1 MENKI
6 VKDNEQTIKKI
17 EEILQN
23 GLDSNQ
29 KFNEAFNGEQLIEI
43 NSLSAG
49 RDAYEYTPSEVLF
62 WVDRNAYY
70 DELDNFESGE
80 AQERH
85 NELIEFLFETDQASV
100 FEELKEAIGRKRIV
114 PFVGA
119 GASKAFDFPTWAEA
133 LENINKSLGNVEGV
147 DDLLSAYK
155 YLEAAEILFQK
166 NQTIFN
172 DYIRAKFPLGE
183 AKKEEIIKWGIPR
196 LLPKITTGCVITTNY
211 DHVIEEVFE
220 SESKAFQGYMRGVN
234 QNEKFVSKLIKNDR
248 CILKLHGD
256 YEFENSYIFSQ
267 SQYNNAY
274 NKEGVE
280 EIDFTKPLPK
290 TLRQIYISNS
300 MLFLGCSLEQDKTL
314 DLFKQ
319 VKTENQFE
327 IPEHFA
333 ILENKEPE
341 NVQWMVDTKSRLL
354 ELNIRPI
361 WYQKGKHGHLE
372 QLLTLALELVEKKV
386 NFKRKKP

>member
-6 VKDNEQTIKKI
+6 VKDNDHSIKKI
-17 EEILQN
+17 EEILQS
-23 GLDSNQ
+23 GLDSNA
-29 KFNEAFNGEQLIEI
+29 KFNEAFDLEQSIEI
-43 NSLSAG
+43 NSLIPE
-49 RDAYEYTPSEVLF
+49 RDTYNYTPSEVLF

-70 DELDNFESGE
+70 DELENFESGE

-85 NELIEFLFETDQASV
+85 NELIEYLFSTEQESV
-100 FEELKEAIGRKRIV
+100 FEELKEAIARKRIV
-114 PFVGA
+114 PFIGA
-119 GASKAFDFPTWAEA
+119 GSSKAFDFPTWAEA
-133 LENINKSLGNVEGV
+133 LNSINKSLGSLEEVETLLV
-147 DDLLSAYK
+147 DFK
-155 YLEAAEILFQK
+155 FLEAAEILFQT
-166 NQTIFN
+166 NGAIFN

-183 AKKEEIIKWGIPR
+183 AKKEDIIKWGIPR

-211 DHVIEEVFE
+211 DHIIEEVFE
-220 SESKAFQGYMRGVN
+220 AESKAFQGFMRGVN

-274 NKEGVE
+274 NKDGLE

-319 VKTENQFE
+319 VKSEDQFE

-333 ILENKEPE
+333 ILENKQPD
-341 NVQWMVDTKSRLL
+341 NVDWVIETKSRLL

-361 WYQKGKHGHLE
+361 WYEKGKHEQLE
-372 QLLTLALELVEKKV
+372 QLLLLALELVDKKV
-386 NFKRKKP
+386 NFKRKKV